1 MDAVTHVP
9 TPTNETVLDYAP
21 GSPERASLE
30 VALVELATTRHEL
43 PHTIGG
49 TRVTGKG
56 PRIEVRQ
63 PHAHRKVLGVTR
75 GATTADAA
83 AAVDAAMAA
92 APAWRDLSFDD
103 RAAILLKAADL
114 LAGPWRARIN
124 AATMLGQSK
133 TAYQAEIDAAC
144 ELIDFWRFNVHF
156 ARQILQE
163 QPPANSRGLW
173 NRSDYRSL
181 EGFVYAVT
189 PFNFT
194 AIAGNLPTAPALMG
208 NTVVWKPSH
217 SQQLAAQL
225 TMELLEEAGMPPG
238 VINLVTGHG
247 REVSDV
253 ALRHPEF
260 AGLHFTG
267 STAVFQGLWR
277 TIGENLTSYRHY
289 PRIVGET
296 GGKDF
301 ILAHPSADPDV
312 LRTAM
317 LRGAFEYQGQKC
329 SAASRAYVPRSVW
342 RVIKNDLADLTNGLA
357 MGDVTDLSNFMGAVI
372 DERAFAKHKA
382 AIDRAHATSH
392 LDVVAGGT
400 YDDSVGYFV
409 RPTVVES
416 SDPTD
421 EMFRT
426 EYFGPILAVH
436 VYPDRQYSKV
446 LDQLESFAPYA
457 LTGAIIAQDRSVIA
471 DATQRLRF
479 AAGNFYVNDKPTG
492 AVVGPAAVRRRAC
505 LGHQRQGRIGSQ
517 PDAVDLGALDQ
528 GELRAPDQPR
538 LPPHGLTAERECAGS
553 AGEPL
558 PEQLDLDPDRRVDR
572 VGRGPLELAPDERH
586 VGLQLGLDHLDGASP
601 MGLEPDR
608 ALDRERGALDV
619 DVDRRGARAVGC
631 RADPVEH
638 LDDGQ
643 VVTDERACHVGKAVG
658 RQLPLGADP
667 LPVGSSADVDGV
679 DPVVRRGGALGL
691 LEGPVGEQGVHL
703 VHGAVQ
709 LLARRQSHPGV
720 LSLVGPA
727 ILSSTAQAVRK
738 IGQRTG
744 RVVQHGE
751 HPVAPAA
758 VLREHEVELGLERLA
773 GLVPLDVG
781 VRVGGAADPPS
792 RPRPSRRAPRGRPHE
807 PAPRWSGR
815 APRGRRGRWRGPA
828 APGPG
833 CRAARHRCRWR
844 GPGPRRDGGWPPS
857 VRPVHPSPSCS
868 DAVRTPVARAA
879 SCSATARATAAQA
892 DSEAGSPG
900 TRLTGPPRP
909 RGTPAGRSVAPGP
922 WAAVPGIP
930 GHQAYRAMVGERAVA
945 SSPRARRVSATW
957 SSQSSSTRCGR
968 GSPVTTRQ
976 ASTSSSAE
984 VTVAR
989 RASSCSRAARAR
1001 SGSGPRGTP
1010 PL

>member
-1 MDAVTHVP
+1 MDAVTQVP

-30 VALVELATTRHEL
+30 VALVELAATRHEL

-49 TRVTGKG
+49 ARVLGKG
-56 PRIEVRQ
+56 ERIEVRQ

-75 GATTADAA
+75 GATKADAG

-92 APAWRDLSFDD
+92 APAWRDLAFDD

-277 TIGENLTSYRHY
+277 QIGENLTSYRHY

-317 LRGAFEYQGQKC
+317 IRGAFEYQGQKC
-329 SAASRAYVPRSVW
+329 SAASRAYVPRSLW
-342 RVIKNDLADLTNGLA
+342 KAIKGDLAEITNGLP

-446 LDQLESFAPYA
+446 LDQMESFAPYA
-457 LTGAIIAQDRSVIA
+457 LTGAIIAQDRAVIA

-492 AVVGPAAVRRRAC
+492 AVVGQQPFGGGRAS
-505 LGHQRQGRIGSQ
+505 GTN
-517 PDAVDLGALDQ
+517 DK
-528 GELRAPDQPR
+528 
-538 LPPHGLTAERECAGS
+538 AGS
-553 AGEPL
+553 AANL
-558 PEQLDLDPDRRVDR
+558 
-572 VGRGPLELAPDERH
+572 
-586 VGLQLGLDHLDGASP
+586 
-601 MGLEPDR
+601 M
-608 ALDRERGALDV
+608 
-619 DVDRRGARAVGC
+619 
-631 RADPVEH
+631 
-638 LDDGQ
+638 
-643 VVTDERACHVGKAVG
+643 
-658 RQLPLGADP
+658 
-667 LPVGSSADVDGV
+667 
-679 DPVVRRGGALGL
+679 
-691 LEGPVGEQGVHL
+691 
-703 VHGAVQ
+703 
-709 LLARRQSHPGV
+709 
-720 LSLVGPA
+720 
-727 ILSSTAQAVRK
+727 
-738 IGQRTG
+738 
-744 RVVQHGE
+744 
-751 HPVAPAA
+751 
-758 VLREHEVELGLERLA
+758 
-773 GLVPLDVG
+773 
-781 VRVGGAADPPS
+781 
-792 RPRPSRRAPRGRPHE
+792 
-807 PAPRWSGR
+807 RWT
-815 APRGRRGRWRGPA
+815 
-828 APGPG
+828 
-833 CRAARHRCRWR
+833 
-844 GPGPRRDGGWPPS
+844 S
-857 VRPVHPSPSCS
+857 VRSIKENFVPP
-868 DAVRTPVARAA
+868 
-879 SCSATARATAAQA
+879 TAH
-892 DSEAGSPG
+892 GYPHMG
-900 TRLTGPPRP
+900 
-909 RGTPAGRSVAPGP
+909 
-922 WAAVPGIP
+922 
-930 GHQAYRAMVGERAVA
+930 
-945 SSPRARRVSATW
+945 
-957 SSQSSSTRCGR
+957 
-968 GSPVTTRQ
+968 
-976 ASTSSSAE
+976 
-984 VTVAR
+984 
-989 RASSCSRAARAR
+989 
-1001 SGSGPRGTP
+1001 
-1010 PL
+1010 